1 MPDSAQTTPSVNSV
15 DHSKVQPMRLS
26 GLEPVFIDQ
35 KTLFVNVGERTNV
48 TGSKAFARMIL
59 NGEFEQAL
67 SVARQQVENGAQIID
82 VNMDEAM
89 LDSQA
94 AMVKFLNLM
103 ASEPDISRVP
113 VMIDSS
119 KWSVIEAGLRCV
131 QGKGI
136 VNSIS
141 MKEGEAQFLHQAK
154 LLRRYGAAAVV
165 MAFDEKGQA
174 DTYERKIEICER
186 AYRLLVD
193 TVDFPPED
201 IIFDPNIFAIATG
214 IEEHNNYAVDFINAT
229 RWIKQNL
236 PGAKVSAA

>member
-1 MPDSAQTTPSVNSV
+1 MSEIVVP
-15 DHSKVQPMRLS
+15 PMKLS
-26 GLEPVFIDQ
+26 GLEPVTIGADS
-35 KTLFVNVGERTNV
+35 LFVNIGERTNV

-67 SVARQQVENGAQIID
+67 GVARQQVENGAQIID
-82 VNMDEAM
+82 INMDEAM

-94 AMVKFLNLM
+94 AMVKFLNLI

-141 MKEGEAQFLHQAK
+141 MKEGVDEFKRQAK
-154 LLRRYGAAAVV
+154 LVRRYGAAAVV
-165 MAFDEKGQA
+165 MAFDEQGQA
-174 DTYERKIEICER
+174 DTYQRKIGICER
-186 AYRLLVD
+186 AYRILVGEIG
-193 TVDFPPED
+193 FPPED
-201 IIFDPNIFAIATG
+201 VIFDPNIFAIATG
-214 IEEHNNYAVDFINAT
+214 IEEHN
-229 RWIKQNL
+229 L
-236 PGAKVSAA
+236 S